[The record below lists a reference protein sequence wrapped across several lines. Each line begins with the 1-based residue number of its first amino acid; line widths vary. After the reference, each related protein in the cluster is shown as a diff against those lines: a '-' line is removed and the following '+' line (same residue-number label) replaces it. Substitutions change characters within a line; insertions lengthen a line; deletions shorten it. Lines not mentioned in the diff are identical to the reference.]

1 MQLVE
6 IAEKTVRFHLSQDK
20 TNQFIVTTVSKTTN
34 QQEMTVAEADLADAA
49 VADMVETVVVEDLE
63 ETEMADVAEEDLVET
78 VAEEDLEET
87 DHQERCT
94 RLHVQNVEK
103 NVKFHSNQM
112 DKNQFI
118 VMNVSKTI
126 NQKEATVAVAD
137 LADVAVADMVETVAV
152 EDLEETEMAD
162 AVPEDMA
169 ETAVVVEDLEETD
182 LQEKCT
188 QLHVQSVEQ
197 NVRFHSNQMEKNQF
211 IVTTVSKKRNL
222 QETTVDAED
231 ISHF

>member
-34 QQEMTVAEADLADAA
+34 QQEMTVAEADSADAA
-49 VADMVETVVVEDLE
+49 VEDMVETVV
-63 ETEMADVAEEDLVET
+63 
-78 VAEEDLEET
+78 
-87 DHQERCT
+87 
-94 RLHVQNVEK
+94 
-103 NVKFHSNQM
+103 
-112 DKNQFI
+112 
-118 VMNVSKTI
+118 
-126 NQKEATVAVAD
+126 
-137 LADVAVADMVETVAV
+137 V

-197 NVRFHSNQMEKNQF
+197 NVKFHSNQMEKNQF
-211 IVTTVSKKRNL
+211 IVTTVSKRRNR

-231 ISHF
+231 ISHFYTNNLLKNY

>member
-63 ETEMADVAEEDLVET
+63 ETEMAD
-78 VAEEDLEET
+78 
-87 DHQERCT
+87 
-94 RLHVQNVEK
+94 
-103 NVKFHSNQM
+103 
-112 DKNQFI
+112 
-118 VMNVSKTI
+118 
-126 NQKEATVAVAD
+126 
-137 LADVAVADMVETVAV
+137 
-152 EDLEETEMAD
+152 

-169 ETAVVVEDLEETD
+169 ETAAVGEDLEETD
-182 LQEKCT
+182 HEERCT

-197 NVRFHSNQMEKNQF
+197 NVKFHSNQMEKNQF
-211 IVTTVSKKRNL
+211 IVTTVSKRRNR

>member
-63 ETEMADVAEEDLVET
+63 ETEME
-78 VAEEDLEET
+78 
-87 DHQERCT
+87 
-94 RLHVQNVEK
+94 
-103 NVKFHSNQM
+103 
-112 DKNQFI
+112 
-118 VMNVSKTI
+118 
-126 NQKEATVAVAD
+126 
-137 LADVAVADMVETVAV
+137 
-152 EDLEETEMAD
+152 D

-169 ETAVVVEDLEETD
+169 ETVAAVEDLEETD

-197 NVRFHSNQMEKNQF
+197 NVKFHSNQMEKNQF
-211 IVTTVSKKRNL
+211 IVTTVSKSVNQ

>member
-63 ETEMADVAEEDLVET
+63 ETEMAD
-78 VAEEDLEET
+78 
-87 DHQERCT
+87 
-94 RLHVQNVEK
+94 
-103 NVKFHSNQM
+103 
-112 DKNQFI
+112 
-118 VMNVSKTI
+118 
-126 NQKEATVAVAD
+126 
-137 LADVAVADMVETVAV
+137 
-152 EDLEETEMAD
+152 

-169 ETAVVVEDLEETD
+169 ETAAVVEDLEETA

-197 NVRFHSNQMEKNQF
+197 NVKFHSNQMEKNQF
-211 IVTTVSKKRNL
+211 IVTTVSKSVNQ

>member
-49 VADMVETVVVEDLE
+49 VEDMVETVVVEDLE
-63 ETEMADVAEEDLVET
+63 ETET
-78 VAEEDLEET
+78 
-87 DHQERCT
+87 
-94 RLHVQNVEK
+94 
-103 NVKFHSNQM
+103 
-112 DKNQFI
+112 
-118 VMNVSKTI
+118 
-126 NQKEATVAVAD
+126 
-137 LADVAVADMVETVAV
+137 
-152 EDLEETEMAD
+152 AD

-182 LQEKCT
+182 PKEKCT

-197 NVRFHSNQMEKNQF
+197 NVKFHSNQMEKNQF
-211 IVTTVSKKRNL
+211 IVTTVSKRRNR

>member
-34 QQEMTVAEADLADAA
+34 QQEMTVVEADLADAA
-49 VADMVETVVVEDLE
+49 VADMVETVVE
-63 ETEMADVAEEDLVET
+63 
-78 VAEEDLEET
+78 
-87 DHQERCT
+87 
-94 RLHVQNVEK
+94 
-103 NVKFHSNQM
+103 
-112 DKNQFI
+112 
-118 VMNVSKTI
+118 
-126 NQKEATVAVAD
+126 
-137 LADVAVADMVETVAV
+137 

-169 ETAVVVEDLEETD
+169 ETAAVVEDLEETD

-197 NVRFHSNQMEKNQF
+197 NVKFHSNQMEKNQF
-211 IVTTVSKKRNL
+211 IVTTVSKRRNR

>member
-34 QQEMTVAEADLADAA
+34 QQEMTVVVADLADAA
-49 VADMVETVVVEDLE
+49 VVDMVETVV
-63 ETEMADVAEEDLVET
+63 
-78 VAEEDLEET
+78 
-87 DHQERCT
+87 
-94 RLHVQNVEK
+94 
-103 NVKFHSNQM
+103 
-112 DKNQFI
+112 
-118 VMNVSKTI
+118 
-126 NQKEATVAVAD
+126 
-137 LADVAVADMVETVAV
+137 V

-188 QLHVQSVEQ
+188 QQHVQSVEQ
-197 NVRFHSNQMEKNQF
+197 NVKFHSNQMEKNLF
-211 IVTTVSKKRNL
+211 IVTTVSKTRNQ

-231 ISHF
+231 ISHFYTNYPFKDY

>member
-34 QQEMTVAEADLADAA
+34 QQETTVAEADLADAA
-49 VADMVETVVVEDLE
+49 VADMVETVV
-63 ETEMADVAEEDLVET
+63 
-78 VAEEDLEET
+78 
-87 DHQERCT
+87 
-94 RLHVQNVEK
+94 
-103 NVKFHSNQM
+103 
-112 DKNQFI
+112 
-118 VMNVSKTI
+118 
-126 NQKEATVAVAD
+126 
-137 LADVAVADMVETVAV
+137 V

-197 NVRFHSNQMEKNQF
+197 NVKFHSNQMEKNQF
-211 IVTTVSKKRNL
+211 IVTTVSKSVNQ

>member
-1 MQLVE
+1 MAE
-6 IAEKTVRFHLSQDK
+6 I
-20 TNQFIVTTVSKTTN
+20 
-34 QQEMTVAEADLADAA
+34 TVA
-49 VADMVETVVVEDLE
+49 V
-63 ETEMADVAEEDLVET
+63 
-78 VAEEDLEET
+78 EDLEET

-103 NVKFHSNQM
+103 NVKFHSNQLE
-112 DKNQFI
+112 KTQFI

-137 LADVAVADMVETVAV
+137 LADVAVADMVETAVV

-162 AVPEDMA
+162 VVPEDMV
-169 ETAVVVEDLEETD
+169 ETAAVVEDLEETD
-182 LQEKCT
+182 HQERCT
-188 QLHVQSVEQ
+188 QLHVQSAEQ
-197 NVRFHSNQMEKNQF
+197 NVKFHSNQMEKNQF
-211 IVTTVSKKRNL
+211 IVTTVSKRRNR

>member
-6 IAEKTVRFHLSQDK
+6 IAEKNVRFHLSQDK

-63 ETEMADVAEEDLVET
+63 ETEMAD
-78 VAEEDLEET
+78 
-87 DHQERCT
+87 
-94 RLHVQNVEK
+94 
-103 NVKFHSNQM
+103 
-112 DKNQFI
+112 
-118 VMNVSKTI
+118 
-126 NQKEATVAVAD
+126 
-137 LADVAVADMVETVAV
+137 
-152 EDLEETEMAD
+152 

-197 NVRFHSNQMEKNQF
+197 NVKFHSNQMEKNQF
-211 IVTTVSKKRNL
+211 IVTTVSKRRNQ

>member
-49 VADMVETVVVEDLE
+49 GADMVETVVVEDLE
-63 ETEMADVAEEDLVET
+63 ETEMAD
-78 VAEEDLEET
+78 
-87 DHQERCT
+87 
-94 RLHVQNVEK
+94 
-103 NVKFHSNQM
+103 
-112 DKNQFI
+112 
-118 VMNVSKTI
+118 
-126 NQKEATVAVAD
+126 
-137 LADVAVADMVETVAV
+137 
-152 EDLEETEMAD
+152 

-169 ETAVVVEDLEETD
+169 ATAAAVEDLEETD

-197 NVRFHSNQMEKNQF
+197 NVKFHSNQMEKNQF
-211 IVTTVSKKRNL
+211 IVTTVSKRRNR

>member
-34 QQEMTVAEADLADAA
+34 QQEMTVAEADLADVA
-49 VADMVETVVVEDLE
+49 VEDMVEAAVVEDLE
-63 ETEMADVAEEDLVET
+63 ETEMADV
-78 VAEEDLEET
+78 
-87 DHQERCT
+87 
-94 RLHVQNVEK
+94 
-103 NVKFHSNQM
+103 
-112 DKNQFI
+112 
-118 VMNVSKTI
+118 
-126 NQKEATVAVAD
+126 
-137 LADVAVADMVETVAV
+137 
-152 EDLEETEMAD
+152 
-162 AVPEDMA
+162 VPEDMA

-197 NVRFHSNQMEKNQF
+197 NVKFHSNQMEKNQF
-211 IVTTVSKKRNL
+211 IVTTVSKTRNQ

-231 ISHF
+231 ISHFYTNYLFKNY

>member
-63 ETEMADVAEEDLVET
+63 ETEMAA
-78 VAEEDLEET
+78 
-87 DHQERCT
+87 
-94 RLHVQNVEK
+94 
-103 NVKFHSNQM
+103 
-112 DKNQFI
+112 
-118 VMNVSKTI
+118 
-126 NQKEATVAVAD
+126 
-137 LADVAVADMVETVAV
+137 
-152 EDLEETEMAD
+152 

-169 ETAVVVEDLEETD
+169 ETAAVVEDLEETD

-197 NVRFHSNQMEKNQF
+197 NVKFHSNQMEKNQF
-211 IVTTVSKKRNL
+211 IVTTVSKSVNQ

>member
-34 QQEMTVAEADLADAA
+34 RQEMTVAEADLADAA
-49 VADMVETVVVEDLE
+49 VADMVETV
-63 ETEMADVAEEDLVET
+63 AE
-78 VAEEDLEET
+78 
-87 DHQERCT
+87 
-94 RLHVQNVEK
+94 
-103 NVKFHSNQM
+103 
-112 DKNQFI
+112 
-118 VMNVSKTI
+118 
-126 NQKEATVAVAD
+126 
-137 LADVAVADMVETVAV
+137 

-169 ETAVVVEDLEETD
+169 ETAAVVEDLEETD
-182 LQEKCT
+182 PKEKCT

-197 NVRFHSNQMEKNQF
+197 NVKFHSNQMEKNQF
-211 IVTTVSKKRNL
+211 IVTTVSKTRNQ

>member
-34 QQEMTVAEADLADAA
+34 QQEMTVAEAELAEGA
-49 VADMVETVVVEDLE
+49 VVDMVETVV
-63 ETEMADVAEEDLVET
+63 
-78 VAEEDLEET
+78 
-87 DHQERCT
+87 
-94 RLHVQNVEK
+94 
-103 NVKFHSNQM
+103 
-112 DKNQFI
+112 
-118 VMNVSKTI
+118 
-126 NQKEATVAVAD
+126 
-137 LADVAVADMVETVAV
+137 V

-169 ETAVVVEDLEETD
+169 ETAAVVEDLEETD

-197 NVRFHSNQMEKNQF
+197 NVKFHSNQMEKNQF
-211 IVTTVSKKRNL
+211 IVTTVSKRRNR

>member
-34 QQEMTVAEADLADAA
+34 QQEMTVAEADLADVA
-49 VADMVETVVVEDLE
+49 VEDMVEAAVVEDLE
-63 ETEMADVAEEDLVET
+63 ETEMADVVPEDMAETT
-78 VAEEDLEET
+78 VVVEDLEET
-87 DHQERCT
+87 DLQERCT
-94 RLHVQNVEK
+94 KQNELTVEK

-126 NQKEATVAVAD
+126 NQKEATV
-137 LADVAVADMVETVAV
+137 
-152 EDLEETEMAD
+152 
-162 AVPEDMA
+162 
-169 ETAVVVEDLEETD
+169 
-182 LQEKCT
+182 
-188 QLHVQSVEQ
+188 
-197 NVRFHSNQMEKNQF
+197 
-211 IVTTVSKKRNL
+211 
-222 QETTVDAED
+222 ED

>member
-34 QQEMTVAEADLADAA
+34 QQETTVAEADLADVA

-63 ETEMADVAEEDLVET
+63 ETEMAD
-78 VAEEDLEET
+78 
-87 DHQERCT
+87 
-94 RLHVQNVEK
+94 
-103 NVKFHSNQM
+103 
-112 DKNQFI
+112 
-118 VMNVSKTI
+118 
-126 NQKEATVAVAD
+126 
-137 LADVAVADMVETVAV
+137 
-152 EDLEETEMAD
+152 

-169 ETAVVVEDLEETD
+169 ETAAVVEDLEETD

-197 NVRFHSNQMEKNQF
+197 NVKFHSNQMEKNQF
-211 IVTTVSKKRNL
+211 IVTTVSKRRNR
-222 QETTVDAED
+222 QETIVDAED
-231 ISHF
+231 ISHLVTNFRKID

>member
-6 IAEKTVRFHLSQDK
+6 IAEKNVRFHLSQDK

-34 QQEMTVAEADLADAA
+34 QQEMTVVEADLADAA

-63 ETEMADVAEEDLVET
+63 ETEMAD
-78 VAEEDLEET
+78 
-87 DHQERCT
+87 
-94 RLHVQNVEK
+94 
-103 NVKFHSNQM
+103 
-112 DKNQFI
+112 
-118 VMNVSKTI
+118 
-126 NQKEATVAVAD
+126 
-137 LADVAVADMVETVAV
+137 
-152 EDLEETEMAD
+152 

-169 ETAVVVEDLEETD
+169 ETAVAVEDLEETD

-197 NVRFHSNQMEKNQF
+197 NVKFHSNQMEKNQF
-211 IVTTVSKKRNL
+211 IVTTVSKRRNR